1 MDLFY
6 DSLPKRKGLTSRR
19 VHFHQ
24 FMIDVHKKNHE
35 LSSKHG
41 PQADVIVP
49 IAREVARDSRIL
61 CFDEFQVR
69 GPLTRYNLPG

>member
-6 DSLPKRKGLTSRR
+6 DSIPQRRSLPSRR

-24 FMIDVHKKNHE
+24 FMIDVHKKNHA
-35 LSSKHG
+35 LSTKHG

-49 IAREVARDSRIL
+49 IAREIARDSRVL
-61 CFDEFQVR
+61 CFDEFQVQSLE
-69 GPLTRYNLPG
+69 LTIP